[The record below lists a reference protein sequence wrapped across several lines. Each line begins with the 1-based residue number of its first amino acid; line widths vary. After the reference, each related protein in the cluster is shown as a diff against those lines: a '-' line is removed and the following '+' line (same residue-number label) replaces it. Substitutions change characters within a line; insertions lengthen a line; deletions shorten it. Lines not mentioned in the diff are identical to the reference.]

1 MFVFDLSASKTEPLC
16 EQQLV
21 TKSKLTH
28 LAFNPNYHGL
38 TPNDDNAAALAAH
51 PQSPPILLVSDDRGA
66 VTCVKVSPNLRK
78 VRRQGDDEEQSSRVE
93 KIVRKLIGDSDEP
106 ALLR

>member
-1 MFVFDLSASKTEPLC
+1 MFDLSASKTEPLC

-21 TKSKLTH
+21 TKSRLTH
-28 LAFNPNYHGL
+28 LAFNPSYHGL
-38 TPNDDNAAALAAH
+38 TASDDAAGQAALAQ
-51 PQSPPILLVSDDRGA
+51 QSPPILLVSDDRGA

-93 KIVRKLIGDSDEP
+93 KIVRHLIGESGEP